1 MDNQLESQI
10 ASYQRWRDDIRGGI
24 EAYQAW
30 LDQHGHVDIQRSL
43 RIYDLLESLRNDR
56 MVLAFLAEYSRGKT
70 ELINAMFFSDFKQRL
85 LPSDVGR
92 TTMCPT
98 EIFHDP
104 AEEPYVRL
112 LPIETR
118 KREDSIGSLKQHPIE
133 WVKIKLNLSSHE
145 EMAKAMASLAE
156 TKQVRVEEASAL
168 GLLDQ
173 KDFVTTTAITRGS
186 RVEIPAW
193 RHAMINYPHPLLKS
207 GLVILDTPGLNA
219 LGTEPELTLKMIPSA
234 HAILFLLATDT
245 GVTKSD
251 MEIWQRYVQS
261 YQTRRIAVLNKIDLL
276 WDDLKT
282 LEQIDESIA
291 KQVDNTCQLLELPRE
306 HVIALSAQKALLARI
321 RSDERLLDR
330 SGIQQLENLLATEIV
345 PAKQEIL
352 RTAVVKEMGAMVE
365 ASLQSV
371 MAQLTANQAEL
382 QELSKLSGKN
392 RELAK
397 TMLARLE
404 KDRAVYIQHME
415 SFKTSYGVVLKQGHA
430 LMANLDEE
438 HIDEIF
444 ARSSKEI
451 EGSWTTAGLTRS
463 MNALFDSFS
472 RQADKIL
479 NFATETRNFVDKVY
493 KEFQE
498 KYGFANLTPPPLNLE
513 KHILAMKGLKQ
524 TTERFCRDPVNVMTE
539 KHFLVRRFYN
549 GLVSEAR
556 SVFQD
561 VRKDLDQWLKN
572 ALTPIS
578 VQLKEHQTLLERRVD
593 NLKKLSGDLSSLQE
607 RLHQL
612 EAQKMAL
619 GKQVEELLRVKFKV
633 LGTADRQRA
642 AARAKAA

>member
-10 ASYQRWRDDIRGGI
+10 ASYQRWREDIRSGI

-43 RIYDLLESLRNDR
+43 RIYDLLEGLRNDR

-70 ELINAMFFSDFKQRL
+70 ELINAMFFADFKQRL

-98 EIFHDP
+98 EIFYDP

-118 KREDSIGSLKQHPIE
+118 KREDSIASLKQHPIE
-133 WVKIKLNLSSHE
+133 WVKIKLNLQSHE
-145 EMAKAMASLAE
+145 EMATAMASLAE

-186 RVEIPAW
+186 KVEIPAW
-193 RHAMINYPHPLLKS
+193 RHALINYPHPLLKS

-234 HAILFLLATDT
+234 HAILFLLAMDT

-276 WDDLKT
+276 WDELKSDD
-282 LEQIDESIA
+282 QIDESVMR
-291 KQVDNTCQLLELPRE
+291 QVANTCTLLELPRD
-306 HVIALSAQKALLARI
+306 HVIALSAQKALIARI
-321 RSDERLLDR
+321 RNDDALLRR
-330 SGIQQLENLLATEIV
+330 SGVRELEDLLATDIV

-352 RTAVVKEMGAMVE
+352 RSAVVKEMGSMVE

-404 KDRAVYIQHME
+404 KDRQTYLGHME
-415 SFKTSYGVVLKQGHA
+415 SFKNSYTVMLKQGHA
-430 LMANLDEE
+430 LMANLDAE

-451 EGSWTTAGLTRS
+451 EGSWTTAGLMRS
-463 MNALFDSFS
+463 MNALFDTFS

-479 NFATETRNFVDKVY
+479 SFASETRSFVDKVY
-493 KEFQE
+493 KDFQE
-498 KYGFANLTPPPLNLE
+498 RYGFANLTPPPLNLE

-556 SVFQD
+556 DVFEF
-561 VRKDLDQWLKN
+561 VRKDLDIWLKN

-578 VQLKEHQTLLERRVD
+578 AQLKEHQTLLERRVD

-612 EAQKMAL
+612 EGHKMAL

-633 LGTADRQRA
+633 LGTGERQAPYRV
-642 AARAKAA
+642 KAA